1 MQDFLRQSDKNVVAI
16 HCNHGKGRTGTIIC
30 CFLLY
35 CGQFTESSNAMIYY
49 AKKRFERE
57 GLGVTQ
63 PCQIRYIN
71 YFHEL
76 LFGPK
81 RSPSV
86 VAITKVILKGKSKL
100 SNPYIKVKLLSTKQ
114 QLLTTK

>member
-1 MQDFLRQSDKNVVAI
+1 
-16 HCNHGKGRTGTIIC
+16 
-30 CFLLY
+30 
-35 CGQFTESSNAMIYY
+35 MIYY
-49 AKKRFERE
+49 AKKRFEKE